1 MRTVREKKKKGL
13 LEIIIYQQLLYEK
26 LAVSLLCVLAVG
38 IDAL

>member
-1 MRTVREKKKKGL
+1 MRTVREKKKGL